1 MSPPT
6 LANHDQSST
15 IKRIFPSCSS
25 RTHLKAG
32 AVVDWREWASSGWM
46 LHKLHCIVDCTPVST
61 AIHVTHI
68 SQSCHYMQNVTSVP
82 VTVTVHA
89 IKETYSFMA
98 FSNIICWALLY
109 LIPNYA
115 SELCYKKNIYVTIMK
130 VYLCNWCYL
139 FTYIIHL
146 YYSYYIT
153 YHMLLIKFPCRC
165 TLLIDTE
172 QLNCNNCIDC
182 PH

>member
-1 MSPPT
+1 MLLQNTFESW
-6 LANHDQSST
+6 
-15 IKRIFPSCSS
+15 ISCWLE
-25 RTHLKAG
+25 RVGQLWLDVTQAP
-32 AVVDWREWASSGWM
+32 
-46 LHKLHCIVDCTPVST
+46 LHCRLHSGLHCYSCYTYQSILSLHAKRYFSPSHSYST
-61 AIHVTHI
+61 R
-68 SQSCHYMQNVTSVP
+68 Y
-82 VTVTVHA
+82 
-89 IKETYSFMA
+89 KETYSFMA

-182 PH
+182 PP